1 MEENTREQHDST
13 VEALAQPARYARFP
27 IFLQMLLGVAAWFM
41 LYLQL
46 DRFARWATYSL
57 MGFKEKSHLG
67 GAIEFFIADAPK
79 VLMLLVLITFI
90 VGITRTFLTPE
101 RIRAMLVGRN
111 EFVGNVLAAILGVP
125 TPFCSCSAIPLF
137 LGFLQSGIPLGVTM
151 SFLIS
156 CPVVNEV
163 ALAML
168 FGMYGWKIATLYAV
182 FGVTKA
188 VISGML
194 IARMRPERFLEPWVA
209 ELQATIPQASRA
221 DVHNEEAE
229 SLPSLTWNDR
239 MDSGII
245 AVKEIMAG
253 TWHYLV
259 GGIALG
265 AAIYGYIPVDFV
277 SQYMGKGAWWN
288 VPIAVILGLPLY
300 ASAAGVMPIV
310 QAVLSKGAALGTTLA
325 FMMSVIGI
333 SIPELVMLRKVIK
346 MPLIWIFVGFVAL
359 GIIIVG
365 YLFNLII
372 P

>member
-1 MEENTREQHDST
+1 MGNVEEQKE
-13 VEALAQPARYARFP
+13 EATLASKRMRGMRRSSL
-27 IFLQMLLGVAAWFM
+27 FLRVLLGLAAWTL

-46 DRFARWATYSL
+46 DRFARWFTYSL
-57 MGFKEKSHLG
+57 LGFAKGGHLA
-67 GAIEFFIADAPK
+67 GAIEFFVADAPK

-101 RIRAMLVGRN
+101 RIRTMLSGRK
-111 EFVGNVLAAILGVP
+111 GTYGYVLAAILGVP

-137 LGFLQSGIPLGVTM
+137 LGFLQSGIPLGITM

-168 FGMYGWKIATLYAV
+168 YGMYGWKIAGLYATL
-182 FGVTKA
+182 GMAKA

-194 IARMRPERFLEPWVA
+194 IAHMRPERFLESWVA
-209 ELQATIPQASRA
+209 ELQSNAGQSPADALGQDASCA
-221 DVHNEEAE
+221 I
-229 SLPSLTWNDR
+229 TWNER
-239 MDSGII
+239 VDSGTT
-245 AVKEIMAG
+245 AVKEILAG

-265 AAIYGYIPVDFV
+265 AAIYGYIPVAFV
-277 SQYMGKGAWWN
+277 SQYMGKEAWWN
-288 VPIAVILGLPLY
+288 VPVAVILGLPLY
-300 ASAAGVMPIV
+300 ASAVGVMPIV
-310 QAVLSKGAALGTTLA
+310 QAVLAKGAALGTSLA

-346 MPLIWIFVGFVAL
+346 MPLIWLFVCFVGL
-359 GIIIVG
+359 GIIVVG
-365 YLFNLII
+365 YVFNILI
-372 P
+372 